1 MRPFSPPRRAFTLI
15 ELLVVIAIIAILI
28 GLLLPAVQKVR
39 EAAARAQSQ
48 NNLKQMALATHS
60 AHDAVGQLPVGWAV
74 WWGAENLYRVSGTNN
89 TDRNVHTILL
99 PYIEQS
105 ALGRIES
112 TNIYGTTLPNG
123 TYLYSQGLKTY
134 VAPLD
139 GDSSQPYAYPGS
151 QWGGWDGWIRSRNF
165 GVTNYAYN
173 YQVFGKVGGT
183 LAHFND
189 VWNSNVWCQSAT
201 LPKTTDGTSNTVA
214 FAERRA
220 GCPVSPTDKTEQST
234 LWGSMSY
241 QAPMHPVFHGLQGP
255 PVGGTTRQN
264 CDIRRLHALSAGGC
278 QVGMLDG
285 SVRNVTTSITP
296 VTWAAVCTPSGGEV
310 LGTDW

>member
-1 MRPFSPPRRAFTLI
+1 MRPISSTRRAFTLI

-48 NNLKQMALATHS
+48 NNLKQMSLATHS
-60 AHDAVGQLPVGWAV
+60 VQDAIGRLPVGWAV
-74 WWGAENLYRVSGTNN
+74 WWGAPNPYRVSGTNN

-105 ALGRIES
+105 ALGLIES
-112 TNIYGTTLPNG
+112 TNIYGLTLPNG
-123 TYLYSQGLKTY
+123 QYLYSQGLKTY

-139 GDSSQPYAYPGS
+139 GTASTPYAYPAS
-151 QWGGWDGWIRSRNF
+151 QWGGWDGWIKSRNF
-165 GVTNYAYN
+165 GTTNYAYN
-173 YQVFGKVGGT
+173 YEVFGNSRGT
-183 LAHFND
+183 LANFND
-189 VWNSNVWCQSAT
+189 VWNSGQWCRSTSLAMVG
-201 LPKTTDGTSNTVA
+201 DGTSNTVA

-220 GCPVSPTDKTEQST
+220 SCPVSASDKTERAT
-234 LWGSMSY
+234 LWGSMPY

-255 PVGGTTRQN
+255 PVGGTTRAN

-285 SVRNVTTSITP
+285 SVRNVTTSVSP
-296 VTWAAVCTPSGGEV
+296 ATWAAVCTPDGREV
-310 LGTDW
+310 IGSDW